1 MHRILWPP
9 MLTPTW
15 SGSAASLPQLPN
27 HMAICSSRVA
37 PGRRVSLAHG
47 RRSRLASNAHSLEQ
61 YLPAFRPVPRFRN
74 GFWQHR
80 HCRCLARFLFLST
93 VSAAITKLEH
103 GLLQNLLLGF
113 GCRKSF
119 PQHSHG
125 LIAWRSGY
133 LHLSLQYFEFLN
145 RTNLSPQARHVRT
158 CVGFF
163 CFCSLR
169 QSSEHMVRQRPTF
182 AALCGMSLPQ
192 TVHAT
197 TDGFGGREAARQQA
211 AEQYVLG
218 LKPRDSGTEPPQTGQ
233 LLPSLAFSPASP
245 RTATV
250 YQERQFSPNRRIK
263 SATSE
268 LGRPTGAHG
277 TQDMRSALRTPL
289 AGNPPIEG

>member
-1 MHRILWPP
+1 
-9 MLTPTW
+9 
-15 SGSAASLPQLPN
+15 
-27 HMAICSSRVA
+27 
-37 PGRRVSLAHG
+37 
-47 RRSRLASNAHSLEQ
+47 
-61 YLPAFRPVPRFRN
+61 
-74 GFWQHR
+74 
-80 HCRCLARFLFLST
+80 
-93 VSAAITKLEH
+93 
-103 GLLQNLLLGF
+103 
-113 GCRKSF
+113 
-119 PQHSHG
+119 
-125 LIAWRSGY
+125 
-133 LHLSLQYFEFLN
+133 
-145 RTNLSPQARHVRT
+145 
-158 CVGFF
+158 
-163 CFCSLR
+163 
-169 QSSEHMVRQRPTF
+169 MVRQRPTF